1 MKPRVPHIKHVL
13 LATVAVERRYT
24 KVWGNIR
31 TIEFREKSIILPIC
45 SQETCENFHTDRP
58 RRSVLRFSA
67 IIYIRHDYD
76 GNGSAQCIFASMFCH
91 SDVRLRHQISGTIGL
106 NQWVKRPVVL
116 SRSVTL
122 IALTSCVCRPTVSV
136 GLQMSLSSHCPNA
149 GSMHL
154 AFKGLFSGWLANKT
168 LQSHVHKMSIGLM
181 LDHCLWHC
189 TAQQRRNH
197 SFYITPLGGSTMTR

>member
-31 TIEFREKSIILPIC
+31 TIEFRWKVNYPANLFTRNLWKLSYRQASEIRPPSFAIFYIC
-45 SQETCENFHTDRP
+45 
-58 RRSVLRFSA
+58 
-67 IIYIRHDYD
+67 HDFD
-76 GNGSAQCIFASMFCH
+76 GNGSAQCIFASMFCN
-91 SDVRLRHQISGTIGL
+91 SDVRLRHQISGTKGL

-122 IALTSCVCRPTVSV
+122 IAWTSCVCRPTVIV

-154 AFKGLFSGWLANKT
+154 AFKGLCSGWLANRT